1 MNGEVDDLM
10 LNIPS
15 NEIAGLK
22 ANSDY
27 TVYERASN
35 NRTYLTFNF
44 DEEPFNDVRVRE
56 AVNLGINR
64 QEVLD
69 KAAKGIG
76 AVPKY
81 YMTPVFAW
89 ADERRGD
96 DSRNAMW
103 KKHVSC
109 WKKPGIRPTLT
120 ACI

>member
-1 MNGEVDDLM
+1 M

-22 ANSDY
+22 ANPDY

-89 ADERRGD
+89 AMNDAVTIPEPGCGKSTSAAGRSRVYGRR
-96 DSRNAMW
+96 
-103 KKHVSC
+103 
-109 WKKPGIRPTLT
+109 
-120 ACI
+120 